1 MRVLGDPDV
10 LLSTDIALRKGAA
23 ALGLPSDVD
32 FLESRGTAWR
42 PWRSYAGM
50 YLWRAA

>member
-1 MRVLGDPDV
+1 MRVLGSPDV
-10 LLSTDIALRKGAA
+10 LLTTDVALRKGAA

-32 FLESRGTAWR
+32 ALAEAGNAWR